1 MPPIGAS
8 KTDTFSLAEPVRVGT
23 RASALALSQATEV
36 AECLSAAGIREG
48 YELVEIGHDGGDPSV
63 FAGGQVMTN
72 VLRQALLDGRCD
84 VAVHMLKDLPTDP
97 VPGLTLG
104 AYIKRLDPR
113 EALCARNGW
122 TLATLPEGA
131 KVAIS
136 SPLRR
141 AQLLEVRPDLTI
153 VGIRGPIESRLE
165 RVADGEIDATVL
177 AWAVLHREGKLD
189 AVTQVLDPAVM
200 LPTPCQGVLVVE
212 VREDAPAALK
222 KALRRIDH
230 ACTRLVSTAERALQ
244 ADVAAATKAPFGA
257 LARLIEGVDVRTRL
271 ELSAVV
277 AGPDQALDLR
287 RARHVTID
295 DVDNDDDVEANL
307 AAASRLGS
315 RVAKELLDAGAGAL
329 PQHLLAKPPRTPRPR
344 VLVQRISDEFD
355 PMLAAAIMR
364 AGGEP
369 VMVTLTRTIPAP
381 DAVLDAVLDRLPSA
395 DRVGMTSAEAVTLL
409 EERAHERHTSLA
421 QILEGTPVAAFG
433 ATTSAALVAAS
444 VTVDM
449 LPSLD
454 ASVGN
459 LLSVWPSAPVS
470 DHLPVALLPGSANAS
485 PLLAAG
491 LRDLGWLAEDLP
503 VYERVTAD
511 PTAEHEKALESGWP
525 EAVIVTSRSAVQ
537 AIEELFGLP
546 PKDVRVVAVG
556 RIPARDA
563 LSLGLHV
570 DAISPSPKP
579 SAIAA
584 AALEGLVPAP
594 AEAN

>member
-1 MPPIGAS
+1 M
-8 KTDTFSLAEPVRVGT
+8 
-23 RASALALSQATEV
+23 
-36 AECLSAAGIREG
+36 
-48 YELVEIGHDGGDPSV
+48 GDPSV

-84 VAVHMLKDLPTDP
+84 VAVHMLKDLPTEP
-97 VPGLTLG
+97 VPGLTFG
-104 AYIKRLDPR
+104 AFVKRLDPR

-122 TLATLPEGA
+122 TLTTLPEGA

-141 AQLLEVRPDLTI
+141 AQLLELRPDLTI
-153 VGIRGPIESRLE
+153 VGIRGPIESRLQ

-177 AWAVLHREGKLD
+177 AWAVLKREGRLD
-189 AVTQVLDPAVM
+189 TVTQVLDPAVM

-212 VREDAPAALK
+212 VREDAPVALK

-230 ACTRLVSTAERALQ
+230 ACTRLVSIAERSLQ
-244 ADVAAATKAPFGA
+244 ADVSGATRAPLGA
-257 LARLIEGVDVRTRL
+257 VARLIEGADVRTKL

-277 AGPDQALDLR
+277 AGPDQSQDLR
-287 RARHVTID
+287 RTRSVTID

-307 AAASRLGS
+307 AAASRLGAK
-315 RVAKELLDAGAGAL
+315 VARELLDAGAGTL
-329 PQHLLAKPPRTPRPR
+329 PEHLLAKPPRNPRPR
-344 VLVQRISDEFD
+344 VLVQRISEEFD
-355 PMLAAAIMR
+355 PVLAAAIMR

-369 VMVTLTRTIPAP
+369 VMVTLTRTIPAADP
-381 DAVLDAVLDRLPSA
+381 VLDAVLDRLRTA

-409 EERAHERHTSLA
+409 EARAHERKTSLA
-421 QILEGTPVAAFG
+421 EILEGTPVAAFG
-433 ATTSAALVAAS
+433 STTSAALVAAS

-459 LLSVWPSAPVS
+459 LLSVWPAAP
-470 DHLPVALLPGSANAS
+470 DTDQAPLALLPGSANAS

-491 LRDLGWLAEDLP
+491 LRDLGWQAEDLP
-503 VYERVTAD
+503 VYERVTAE
-511 PTAEHEKALESGWP
+511 PTAEHEKAIESGWP
-525 EAVIVTSRSAVQ
+525 EAVIITSRSAAQ

-546 PKDVRVVAVG
+546 PKEVRVVAVG

-563 LSLGLHV
+563 QSLGLHV

-594 AEAN
+594 PEPRPVS

>member
-1 MPPIGAS
+1 M
-8 KTDTFSLAEPVRVGT
+8 AEPVRVGT

-36 AECLSAAGIREG
+36 AEYLIGAGIHEG

-72 VLRQALLDGRCD
+72 SLRQALLDGSCD
-84 VAVHMLKDLPTDP
+84 VAVHMLKDLPPEP
-97 VPGLTLG
+97 VPGLTFG

-153 VGIRGPIESRLE
+153 VGIRGPVESRLQ

-177 AWAVLHREGKLD
+177 AWAVVYREGRLNT
-189 AVTQVLDPAVM
+189 VTQVLDPAVM

-212 VREDAPAALK
+212 VREDAPKALK

-244 ADVAAATKAPFGA
+244 ADVDGATKAPLGA
-257 LARLIEGVDVRTRL
+257 LARLIEGADVRTRL

-277 AGPDQALDLR
+277 AGPDQSHDLR
-287 RARHVTID
+287 RARTVTID

-307 AAASRLGS
+307 AAARRLGS
-315 RVAKELLDAGAGAL
+315 KLAKELLDAGAGAL
-329 PQHLLAKPPRTPRPR
+329 PQHLLAKPPRSPRPR
-344 VLVQRISDEFD
+344 VLVQRISEDFD
-355 PMLAAAIMR
+355 PVLEAAIVR

-369 VMVTLTRTIPAP
+369 VMVSLTRTIPAA
-381 DAVLDAVLDRLPSA
+381 DAVLDAVLDRLPIA

-409 EERAHERHTSLA
+409 EERAHQRGTSLA
-421 QILEGTPVAAFG
+421 EILEGTPVAAFG

-459 LLSVWPSAPVS
+459 LLSVWPAAPGT
-470 DHLPVALLPGSANAS
+470 DHEPVAFLPGSANAS

-503 VYERVTAD
+503 VYERVTAE
-511 PTAEHEKALESGWP
+511 PTVEHEKAIESGWP
-525 EAVIVTSRSAVQ
+525 EAVIVTSRSAAQ
-537 AIEELFGLP
+537 AIEELFGWP
-546 PKDVRVVAVG
+546 PADVRVVAVG

-563 LSLGLHV
+563 ESLGLHI

-594 AEAN
+594 AESV

>member
-1 MPPIGAS
+1 M
-8 KTDTFSLAEPVRVGT
+8 
-23 RASALALSQATEV
+23 
-36 AECLSAAGIREG
+36 AAGIHEG

-63 FAGGQVMTN
+63 FAGGQVMTGS
-72 VLRQALLDGRCD
+72 LRRALLDGRCD

-97 VPGLTLG
+97 VPGLTFG
-104 AYIKRLDPR
+104 AFVKRLDPR

-122 TLATLPEGA
+122 TLTTLPEGA
-131 KVAIS
+131 KVGIS

-153 VGIRGPIESRLE
+153 VGIRGPIESRLQ
-165 RVADGEIDATVL
+165 RVVDGEIDATVL
-177 AWAVLHREGKLD
+177 AWSVLKREDRLD
-189 AVTQVLDPAVM
+189 AVTQVLDPSVM

-212 VREDAPAALK
+212 VREDAPLALR

-244 ADVAAATKAPFGA
+244 ADVEKATQAPLGA
-257 LARLIEGVDVRTRL
+257 VARLIEGADVRTKL

-277 AGPDQALDLR
+277 AGPDQSHDLR
-287 RARHVTID
+287 RTRSVTID

-307 AAASRLGS
+307 DAARRLGAK
-315 RVAKELLDAGAGAL
+315 VAKELQDAGAGEL

-344 VLVQRISDEFD
+344 VLVQRINDDFD
-355 PMLAAAIMR
+355 PVLAAAIVR

-369 VMVTLTRTIPAP
+369 VMVTLTRTIPAS
-381 DAVLDAVLDRLPSA
+381 DDVLDAVLDRLRSA

-409 EERAHERHTSLA
+409 EDRAHQRKTSLA
-421 QILEGTPVAAFG
+421 EILEGTPVAAFG

-459 LLSVWPSAPVS
+459 LLSVWPAAPDT
-470 DHLPVALLPGSANAS
+470 DHAPVALLPGSANAS

-491 LRDLGWLAEDLP
+491 LRDLGWQAEDLP
-503 VYERVTAD
+503 VYERVTAE
-511 PTAEHEKALESGWP
+511 PTAEHEKAIESGWP
-525 EAVIVTSRSAVQ
+525 EAVIVTSRSAAQ

-546 PKDVRVVAVG
+546 PKNVRVVCVG

-563 LSLGLHV
+563 QSLGLHV

-584 AALEGLVPAP
+584 AALDGLVPAP
-594 AEAN
+594 VAEAPAGGR

>member
-1 MPPIGAS
+1 
-8 KTDTFSLAEPVRVGT
+8 
-23 RASALALSQATEV
+23 
-36 AECLSAAGIREG
+36 
-48 YELVEIGHDGGDPSV
+48 V

-84 VAVHMLKDLPTDP
+84 VAVHMLKDLPSEP
-97 VPGLTLG
+97 VPGLTFG
-104 AYIKRLDPR
+104 AYVKRLDPR

-153 VGIRGPIESRLE
+153 VGIRGPIETRLQRLE
-165 RVADGEIDATVL
+165 DGEIDATVL
-177 AWAVLHREGKLD
+177 AWAVLHREGRLD
-189 AVTQVLDPAVM
+189 SVTQVLDPSVM

-212 VREDAPAALK
+212 VREDAPKAIL

-244 ADVAAATKAPFGA
+244 ADVAAATKAPLGA
-257 LARLIEGVDVRTRL
+257 VARLIEGADVRTKL

-277 AGPDQALDLR
+277 AGPDQSGDLR
-287 RARHVTID
+287 RTRTVTID

-307 AAASRLGS
+307 EAASRLGAK
-315 RVAKELLDAGAGAL
+315 VAKELLDAGAGKL
-329 PQHLLAKPPRTPRPR
+329 PQHLLAKPPRNPRPR
-344 VLVQRISDEFD
+344 VLVQRISPDFD
-355 PMLAAAIMR
+355 PVLEAAILR

-369 VMVTLTRTIPAP
+369 VMVTLTRTIPAA
-381 DAVLDAVLDRLPSA
+381 DAVLDVVLDRLATA

-409 EERAHERHTSLA
+409 EDRAHQRGTSLA

-459 LLSVWPSAPVS
+459 LLSVWPAAPDT
-470 DHLPVALLPGSANAS
+470 DHVPVALLPGSANAS

-491 LRDLGWLAEDLP
+491 LRDLGWHAEDLP
-503 VYERVTAD
+503 VYERVTAE
-511 PTAEHEKALESGWP
+511 PTAEHEKAIEQGWP
-525 EAVIVTSRSAVQ
+525 DAVIITSRSAAQ
-537 AIEELFGLP
+537 AIEELFGWP
-546 PKDVRVVAVG
+546 PKEVRVVAVG

-563 LSLGLHV
+563 QSLGLHV
-570 DAISPSPKP
+570 DAVSPSPKP

-594 AEAN
+594 PEPRPVS

>member
-1 MPPIGAS
+1 
-8 KTDTFSLAEPVRVGT
+8 
-23 RASALALSQATEV
+23 
-36 AECLSAAGIREG
+36 
-48 YELVEIGHDGGDPSV
+48 ELVEIGHDGGDPSV

-84 VAVHMLKDLPTDP
+84 VAVHMLKDIPPDP
-97 VPGLTLG
+97 VPWLTLG

-141 AQLLEVRPDLTI
+141 AQLLEARPDLTI
-153 VGIRGPIESRLE
+153 VGIRGPIESRLQ

-177 AWAVLHREGKLD
+177 AWAVLYREGRLD
-189 AVTQVLDPAVM
+189 SVTQVLDPAVM

-244 ADVAAATKAPFGA
+244 ADVAAATQAPFGA

-287 RARHVTID
+287 RTRHVTID

-395 DRVGMTSAEAVTLL
+395 DRVGMTSAEAVALL
-409 EERAHERHTSLA
+409 EERAHERRTSLA

-433 ATTSAALVAAS
+433 AATSAALVAAS

-459 LLSVWPSAPVS
+459 LLSVWPSAPDS

-525 EAVIVTSRSAVQ
+525 EAVIVTSRSAAQ

-584 AALEGLVPAP
+584 AALEGLLPAP
-594 AEAN
+594 TEAL

>member
-1 MPPIGAS
+1 
-8 KTDTFSLAEPVRVGT
+8 
-23 RASALALSQATEV
+23 
-36 AECLSAAGIREG
+36 
-48 YELVEIGHDGGDPSV
+48 
-63 FAGGQVMTN
+63 MTN

-84 VAVHMLKDLPTDP
+84 VAVHMLKDLPTEP
-97 VPGLTLG
+97 VPGLTFG
-104 AYIKRLDPR
+104 AYVKRLDPR

-153 VGIRGPIESRLE
+153 VGIRGPIETRLQ
-165 RVADGEIDATVL
+165 RVEDGEIDATVL
-177 AWAVLHREGKLD
+177 AWAVLKREDRLGS
-189 AVTQVLDPAVM
+189 VTQVLDPSVM

-212 VREDAPAALK
+212 VREDAPKAIH

-244 ADVAAATKAPFGA
+244 SDVAAATKAPLGA
-257 LARLIEGVDVRTRL
+257 VARLIEGADVRTKL

-277 AGPDQALDLR
+277 AGPDQSGDLR
-287 RARHVTID
+287 RTRTVTID

-307 AAASRLGS
+307 AAASRLGAK
-315 RVAKELLDAGAGAL
+315 VAKELLDAGAGTL
-329 PQHLLAKPPRTPRPR
+329 PQHLLAKPPRNPRPR
-344 VLVQRISDEFD
+344 VLVQRISAEFD
-355 PMLAAAIMR
+355 PVLEAAILR

-369 VMVTLTRTIPAP
+369 VMVTLTRTIPAA
-381 DAVLDAVLDRLPSA
+381 DAVLDAVLDRLATA

-409 EERAHERHTSLA
+409 EDRAHQRKTSLA

-433 ATTSAALVAAS
+433 ATTSAALVGAS

-459 LLSVWPSAPVS
+459 LLSVWPAAPDT
-470 DHLPVALLPGSANAS
+470 DHVPVALLPGSANAS

-491 LRDLGWLAEDLP
+491 LRDLGWRAEDLP
-503 VYERVTAD
+503 VYERVTAE
-511 PTAEHEKALESGWP
+511 PTAEHEKAIEQGWP
-525 EAVIVTSRSAVQ
+525 DAVIITSRSAAQ
-537 AIEELFGLP
+537 AIEELFGWP
-546 PKDVRVVAVG
+546 PKEVRVVAVG

-563 LSLGLHV
+563 QSLGLHV

-584 AALEGLVPAP
+584 AALEGLVPAAP
-594 AEAN
+594 EPRPLS

>member
-1 MPPIGAS
+1 M
-8 KTDTFSLAEPVRVGT
+8 
-23 RASALALSQATEV
+23 
-36 AECLSAAGIREG
+36 AAGIHEG

-63 FAGGQVMTN
+63 FAGGQVMTGS
-72 VLRQALLDGRCD
+72 LRRALLDGRCD

-97 VPGLTLG
+97 VPGLTFG
-104 AYIKRLDPR
+104 AFVKRLDPR

-122 TLATLPEGA
+122 TLTTLPEGA
-131 KVAIS
+131 KVGIS

-141 AQLLEVRPDLTI
+141 AQMLEVRPDLTM
-153 VGIRGPIESRLE
+153 VGIRGPIESRLQ
-165 RVADGEIDATVL
+165 RVVDGEIDATVL
-177 AWAVLHREGKLD
+177 AWSVLKREDRLD
-189 AVTQVLDPAVM
+189 AVTQVLDPSVM

-212 VREDAPAALK
+212 VREDAPLALR

-244 ADVAAATKAPFGA
+244 ADVEKATQAPLGA
-257 LARLIEGVDVRTRL
+257 VARLIEGADVRTKL

-277 AGPDQALDLR
+277 AGPDQSHDLR
-287 RARHVTID
+287 RTRSVTID

-307 AAASRLGS
+307 DAARRLGAK
-315 RVAKELLDAGAGAL
+315 VAKELQDAGAGEL

-344 VLVQRISDEFD
+344 VLVQRINDDFD
-355 PMLAAAIMR
+355 PVLAAAIVR

-369 VMVTLTRTIPAP
+369 VMVTLTRTIPAS
-381 DAVLDAVLDRLPSA
+381 DDVLDAVLDRLRSA

-409 EERAHERHTSLA
+409 EDRAHQRKTSLA
-421 QILEGTPVAAFG
+421 EILEGTPVAAFG

-459 LLSVWPSAPVS
+459 LLSVWPAAPDT
-470 DHLPVALLPGSANAS
+470 DHAPVALLPGSANAS

-491 LRDLGWLAEDLP
+491 LRDLGWQAEDLP
-503 VYERVTAD
+503 VYERVTAE
-511 PTAEHEKALESGWP
+511 PTSEHEKAIESGWP
-525 EAVIVTSRSAVQ
+525 EAVVVTSRSAAQ

-546 PKDVRVVAVG
+546 PKDVRVVCVG

-563 LSLGLHV
+563 QSLGLHV

-584 AALEGLVPAP
+584 AALDGLVPAP
-594 AEAN
+594 VAEAPAGGR

>member
-1 MPPIGAS
+1 
-8 KTDTFSLAEPVRVGT
+8 
-23 RASALALSQATEV
+23 
-36 AECLSAAGIREG
+36 
-48 YELVEIGHDGGDPSV
+48 
-63 FAGGQVMTN
+63 
-72 VLRQALLDGRCD
+72 
-84 VAVHMLKDLPTDP
+84 
-97 VPGLTLG
+97 
-104 AYIKRLDPR
+104 
-113 EALCARNGW
+113 
-122 TLATLPEGA
+122 
-131 KVAIS
+131 
-136 SPLRR
+136 
-141 AQLLEVRPDLTI
+141 
-153 VGIRGPIESRLE
+153 
-165 RVADGEIDATVL
+165 
-177 AWAVLHREGKLD
+177 
-189 AVTQVLDPAVM
+189 
-200 LPTPCQGVLVVE
+200 
-212 VREDAPAALK
+212 
-222 KALRRIDH
+222 
-230 ACTRLVSTAERALQ
+230 
-244 ADVAAATKAPFGA
+244 
-257 LARLIEGVDVRTRL
+257 
-271 ELSAVV
+271 
-277 AGPDQALDLR
+277 
-287 RARHVTID
+287 
-295 DVDNDDDVEANL
+295 
-307 AAASRLGS
+307 
-315 RVAKELLDAGAGAL
+315 
-329 PQHLLAKPPRTPRPR
+329 
-344 VLVQRISDEFD
+344 
-355 PMLAAAIMR
+355 
-364 AGGEP
+364 
-369 VMVTLTRTIPAP
+369 VTLTRTIPAP

-459 LLSVWPSAPVS
+459 LLSVWPSAPDS

-546 PKDVRVVAVG
+546 PKEVRVVAVG

-570 DAISPSPKP
+570 NAISPSTKP

-594 AEAN
+594 AESH

>member
-1 MPPIGAS
+1 
-8 KTDTFSLAEPVRVGT
+8 
-23 RASALALSQATEV
+23 
-36 AECLSAAGIREG
+36 
-48 YELVEIGHDGGDPSV
+48 
-63 FAGGQVMTN
+63 MTN

-84 VAVHMLKDLPTDP
+84 VAVHMLKDIPTDP
-97 VPGLTLG
+97 VPGLTFG
-104 AYIKRLDPR
+104 AYLKRLDPR

-141 AQLLEVRPDLTI
+141 AQLLEARPDLTI
-153 VGIRGPIESRLE
+153 VGIRGPIESRLQ
-165 RVADGEIDATVL
+165 RVDDGEIDATVL
-177 AWAVLHREGKLD
+177 AWAVLYREGKLD

-244 ADVAAATKAPFGA
+244 ADVADATKAPFGA

-277 AGPDQALDLR
+277 VGPDQAMDLR
-287 RARHVTID
+287 RTRHVTVD

-307 AAASRLGS
+307 ASASRLGS
-315 RVAKELLDAGAGAL
+315 KVARELLDAGAGAL

-355 PMLAAAIMR
+355 PVLAAAIMR

-369 VMVTLTRTIPAP
+369 VMVTLTRTIPAS
-381 DAVLDAVLDRLPSA
+381 DAVLDAALDRLASA

-409 EERAHERHTSLA
+409 EARAHERHSSLA
-421 QILEGTPVAAFG
+421 RILEGTPVAAFG

-459 LLSVWPSAPVS
+459 LLSVWPAAPDT

-594 AEAN
+594 VEARGRET

>member
-1 MPPIGAS
+1 M
-8 KTDTFSLAEPVRVGT
+8 AEY
-23 RASALALSQATEV
+23 L
-36 AECLSAAGIREG
+36 LSAGIHEG

-84 VAVHMLKDLPTDP
+84 VAVHMLKDLPTEP
-97 VPGLTLG
+97 VPGLTFG

-153 VGIRGPIESRLE
+153 VGIRGPIDSRLQ
-165 RVADGEIDATVL
+165 RVEDGEIDATVL
-177 AWAVLHREGKLD
+177 AWAVLHREGKLST
-189 AVTQVLDPAVM
+189 VTEVIEPAVM

-212 VREDAPAALK
+212 VREDAPKAIL

-244 ADVAAATKAPFGA
+244 ADVAAATKAPLGA
-257 LARLIEGVDVRTRL
+257 VARLIEGADVRTRL

-277 AGPDQALDLR
+277 AGPDQSHDLR
-287 RARHVTID
+287 RTRTVTID
-295 DVDNDDDVEANL
+295 DVDNDDDVEENL
-307 AAASRLGS
+307 AAAQRLGAK
-315 RVAKELLDAGAGAL
+315 VAKELLDAGAAAL
-329 PQHLLAKPPRTPRPR
+329 PQHLLAKPPRNPRPR
-344 VLVQRISDEFD
+344 VLVQRISEEFD
-355 PMLAAAIMR
+355 PVLAAAIMR

-369 VMVTLTRTIPAP
+369 VMVTLTRTIPAA
-381 DAVLDAVLDRLPSA
+381 DAVLDAVLDRLATA

-409 EERAHERHTSLA
+409 EERAHQRHSSLA
-421 QILEGTPVAAFG
+421 EILEGTPVAAFG

-459 LLSVWPSAPVS
+459 LLSVWPAAPDT
-470 DHLPVALLPGSANAS
+470 DHVPVALLPGSANAS

-491 LRDLGWLAEDLP
+491 LRDLGWHAEDLP
-503 VYERVTAD
+503 VYERVTAE
-511 PTAEHEKALESGWP
+511 PTAEHELAIESGWP
-525 EAVIVTSRSAVQ
+525 DAVIVTSRSAAQ

-546 PKDVRVVAVG
+546 PKEVRVVCVG

-563 LSLGLHV
+563 QSLGLHV

-584 AALEGLVPAP
+584 AALDGLVPAP
-594 AEAN
+594 AEQH

>member
-1 MPPIGAS
+1 LN
-8 KTDTFSLAEPVRVGT
+8 TDTFSLAEPVRVGT

-36 AECLSAAGIREG
+36 AEYLVAAGIHEG

-84 VAVHMLKDLPTDP
+84 VAVHMLKDLPPGP
-97 VPGLTLG
+97 VPGLRFG
-104 AYIKRLDPR
+104 AYVKRLDPR

-141 AQLLEVRPDLTI
+141 AQLLEARPDLTI
-153 VGIRGPIESRLE
+153 VGIRGPIESRLQ
-165 RVADGEIDATVL
+165 RVDDGEIDATVL
-177 AWAVLHREGKLD
+177 AWAVLHREGRLD

-212 VREDAPAALK
+212 VRDEAPKALT

-230 ACTRLVSTAERALQ
+230 ASTRLVSTAERALE
-244 ADVAAATKAPFGA
+244 ADVLGATQAPLGA
-257 LARLIEGVDVRTRL
+257 LARLIEGADVRTRL

-277 AGPDQALDLR
+277 AGPDQSHDLR
-287 RARHVTID
+287 RTRTVTID

-307 AAASRLGS
+307 AAARRLGAK
-315 RVAKELLDAGAGAL
+315 VAKELLDAGAAAL

-344 VLVQRISDEFD
+344 VLVQHINDDFD
-355 PMLAAAIMR
+355 PVLAAAITR

-369 VMVTLTRTIPAP
+369 VIVTLTRTIPAE

-409 EERAHERHTSLA
+409 EERAHQRKTSLA
-421 QILEGTPVAAFG
+421 RILEGTPVAAFG
-433 ATTSAALVAAS
+433 AATSAALVAAS

-459 LLSVWPSAPVS
+459 LLSVWPAPPDP
-470 DHLPVALLPGSANAS
+470 DHVPLALLPGSANAS

-491 LRDLGWLAEDLP
+491 LRDLGWQAEDLP
-503 VYERVTAD
+503 VYERVTAEA
-511 PTAEHEKALESGWP
+511 TAEHEKAIESGWP
-525 EAVIVTSRSAVQ
+525 DAVIITSRSAAQ
-537 AIEELFGLP
+537 AIEELFGWP
-546 PKDVRVVAVG
+546 PKEVRVVAVG

-563 LSLGLHV
+563 QSLGLHV

-594 AEAN
+594 VSDPLI

>member
-1 MPPIGAS
+1 MG
-8 KTDTFSLAEPVRVGT
+8 
-23 RASALALSQATEV
+23 
-36 AECLSAAGIREG
+36 AGIHEG

-84 VAVHMLKDLPTDP
+84 VAVHMLKDLPTEP
-97 VPGLTLG
+97 VPGLTFG
-104 AYIKRLDPR
+104 AYIKRLDAR

-131 KVAIS
+131 KVGIS

-153 VGIRGPIESRLE
+153 VGIRGPIESRLQ
-165 RVADGEIDATVL
+165 RVEDGEIDATVL
-177 AWAVLHREGKLD
+177 AWAVLQREGKLD
-189 AVTQVLDPAVM
+189 TVTEVIDPAVM

-212 VREDAPAALK
+212 VREDAPKAIR

-244 ADVAAATKAPFGA
+244 ADVAAATKAPLGA
-257 LARLIEGVDVRTRL
+257 VARLIEGVDVRTRL
-271 ELSAVV
+271 ELNAVV
-277 AGPDQALDLR
+277 AGPDQSHDLR
-287 RARHVTID
+287 RTRTVTID

-307 AAASRLGS
+307 AAARRLGAK
-315 RVAKELLDAGAGAL
+315 VAQELLDAGAATL
-329 PQHLLAKPPRTPRPR
+329 PQHLLAKPPRNPRPR
-344 VLVQRISDEFD
+344 VLVQRISPDFD
-355 PMLAAAIMR
+355 PVLEAAILR

-369 VMVTLTRTIPAP
+369 VMVTLTRTIPAA
-381 DAVLDAVLDRLPSA
+381 DAVLDAVLDRLRTA

-409 EERAHERHTSLA
+409 EERAHERKTSLA
-421 QILEGTPVAAFG
+421 EILEGTPVAAFG

-459 LLSVWPSAPVS
+459 LLSVWPAAPDT
-470 DHLPVALLPGSANAS
+470 DHVPVALLPGSANAS

-491 LRDLGWLAEDLP
+491 LRDLGWHAEDLP
-503 VYERVTAD
+503 VYERVTAE
-511 PTAEHEKALESGWP
+511 PTAEHELAIESGWP
-525 EAVIVTSRSAVQ
+525 DAVIVTSRSAAR

-546 PKDVRVVAVG
+546 PKEVRVVCVG

-563 LSLGLHV
+563 MSLGLHV
-570 DAISPSPKP
+570 DAISPSSKP

-594 AEAN
+594 AEPH

>member
-1 MPPIGAS
+1 M
-8 KTDTFSLAEPVRVGT
+8 AEY
-23 RASALALSQATEV
+23 L
-36 AECLSAAGIREG
+36 LSAGIHEG

-84 VAVHMLKDLPTDP
+84 VAVHMLKDLPTEP
-97 VPGLTLG
+97 VPGLMFG

-153 VGIRGPIESRLE
+153 VGIRGPIDSRLQ
-165 RVADGEIDATVL
+165 RVEDGEIDATVL
-177 AWAVLHREGKLD
+177 AWAVLHREGKLST
-189 AVTQVLDPAVM
+189 VTEVIEPAVM

-212 VREDAPAALK
+212 VREDAPKAIL

-244 ADVAAATKAPFGA
+244 ADVAAATKAPLGA
-257 LARLIEGVDVRTRL
+257 VARLIEGADVRTRL

-277 AGPDQALDLR
+277 AGPDQSHDLR
-287 RARHVTID
+287 RTRTVTID
-295 DVDNDDDVEANL
+295 DVDNDDDVEENL
-307 AAASRLGS
+307 AAAQRLGAK
-315 RVAKELLDAGAGAL
+315 VAKELLDAGAAAL
-329 PQHLLAKPPRTPRPR
+329 PQHLLAKPPRNPRPR
-344 VLVQRISDEFD
+344 VLVQRISEEFD
-355 PMLAAAIMR
+355 PVLAAAIMR

-369 VMVTLTRTIPAP
+369 VMVTLTRTIPAA
-381 DAVLDAVLDRLPSA
+381 DAVLDAVLDRLATA

-409 EERAHERHTSLA
+409 EERAHQRHSSLA
-421 QILEGTPVAAFG
+421 EILEGTPVAAFG

-459 LLSVWPSAPVS
+459 LLSVWPAAPDT
-470 DHLPVALLPGSANAS
+470 DHVPVALLPGSANAS

-491 LRDLGWLAEDLP
+491 LRDLGWQAEDLP
-503 VYERVTAD
+503 VYERVTAE
-511 PTAEHEKALESGWP
+511 PTAEHELAIESGWP
-525 EAVIVTSRSAVQ
+525 GAVIVTSRSAAQ

-546 PKDVRVVAVG
+546 PKEVRVVCVG

-563 LSLGLHV
+563 QSLGLHV

-584 AALEGLVPAP
+584 AALDGLVPAP
-594 AEAN
+594 AEQH

>member
-1 MPPIGAS
+1 M
-8 KTDTFSLAEPVRVGT
+8 
-23 RASALALSQATEV
+23 
-36 AECLSAAGIREG
+36 AAGIHEG

-63 FAGGQVMTN
+63 FAGGQVMTGS
-72 VLRQALLDGRCD
+72 LRQALLDGRCD
-84 VAVHMLKDLPTDP
+84 VAVHMLKDLPNDP
-97 VPGLTLG
+97 VPGLTFG
-104 AYIKRLDPR
+104 AFVKRLDPR

-122 TLATLPEGA
+122 TLTTLPEGA
-131 KVAIS
+131 KVGIS

-153 VGIRGPIESRLE
+153 VGIRGPIESRLQ

-177 AWAVLHREGKLD
+177 AWAVLKREDRLD
-189 AVTQVLDPAVM
+189 AVTQVLEPSLM

-212 VREDAPAALK
+212 VREDAPQALR

-244 ADVAAATKAPFGA
+244 ADVEQATQAPLGA
-257 LARLIEGVDVRTRL
+257 VARLIEGADVRTKL

-277 AGPDQALDLR
+277 AGPDQSLDLR
-287 RARHVTID
+287 RTRSVTID

-307 AAASRLGS
+307 DAARRLGAK
-315 RVAKELLDAGAGAL
+315 VAKELLDAGAGKL

-344 VLVQRISDEFD
+344 VLVQRINDDFD
-355 PMLAAAIMR
+355 PVLAAAIVR

-369 VMVTLTRTIPAP
+369 VMVTLTRTIPAS
-381 DAVLDAVLDRLPSA
+381 DAVLDAVLDRLRTA

-409 EERAHERHTSLA
+409 ENRAHERRTSLA
-421 QILEGTPVAAFG
+421 EILEGTPVAAFG

-459 LLSVWPSAPVS
+459 LLSVWPAAPDT
-470 DHLPVALLPGSANAS
+470 DHIPVALLPGSANAS

-491 LRDLGWLAEDLP
+491 LRDLGWQADDLP
-503 VYERVTAD
+503 VYERVTAE
-511 PTAEHEKALESGWP
+511 PTAEHEKAIESGWP
-525 EAVIVTSRSAVQ
+525 EAVIVTSRSAAQ

-546 PKDVRVVAVG
+546 PKDVRVVCVG

-563 LSLGLHV
+563 QSLGLHV

-584 AALEGLVPAP
+584 AALDGLVPAP
-594 AEAN
+594 AAEVPAGGR

>member
-1 MPPIGAS
+1 
-8 KTDTFSLAEPVRVGT
+8 
-23 RASALALSQATEV
+23 
-36 AECLSAAGIREG
+36 
-48 YELVEIGHDGGDPSV
+48 
-63 FAGGQVMTN
+63 MTN

-84 VAVHMLKDLPTDP
+84 VAVHMLKDLPTEP
-97 VPGLTLG
+97 VPGLTFG
-104 AYIKRLDPR
+104 AYVKRLDPR

-153 VGIRGPIESRLE
+153 VGIRGPIETRLQ
-165 RVADGEIDATVL
+165 RVEDGEIDATVL
-177 AWAVLHREGKLD
+177 AWAVLKREDRLGS
-189 AVTQVLDPAVM
+189 VTQVLDPSVM

-212 VREDAPAALK
+212 VREDAPKAIH

-244 ADVAAATKAPFGA
+244 SDVAAATKAPLGA
-257 LARLIEGVDVRTRL
+257 VARLIEGADVRTKL

-277 AGPDQALDLR
+277 AGPDQSGDLR
-287 RARHVTID
+287 RTRTVTID

-307 AAASRLGS
+307 AAASRLGAK
-315 RVAKELLDAGAGAL
+315 VAKELLDAGAGTL
-329 PQHLLAKPPRTPRPR
+329 PQHLLAKPPRNPRPR
-344 VLVQRISDEFD
+344 VLVQRISAEFD
-355 PMLAAAIMR
+355 PVLEAAILR

-369 VMVTLTRTIPAP
+369 VMVTLTRTIPAA
-381 DAVLDAVLDRLPSA
+381 DAVLDAVLDRLATA

-409 EERAHERHTSLA
+409 EDRAHQRKTSLA

-433 ATTSAALVAAS
+433 ATTSAALVGAS

-459 LLSVWPSAPVS
+459 LLSVWPAAPDT
-470 DHLPVALLPGSANAS
+470 DHVPVALLPGSANAS

-491 LRDLGWLAEDLP
+491 LRDLGWRAEDLP
-503 VYERVTAD
+503 VYERVTAE
-511 PTAEHEKALESGWP
+511 PTAEHEKAIEQGWP
-525 EAVIVTSRSAVQ
+525 DAVIITSRSAAR
-537 AIEELFGLP
+537 AIEELFGWP
-546 PKDVRVVAVG
+546 PKEVRVVAVG

-563 LSLGLHV
+563 QSLGLHV

-584 AALEGLVPAP
+584 AALEGLVPAAP
-594 AEAN
+594 EPRPVS

>member
-36 AECLSAAGIREG
+36 AESLSAAGIREG

-84 VAVHMLKDLPTDP
+84 VAVHMLKDLPPDP
-97 VPGLTLG
+97 VPGLTFG
-104 AYIKRLDPR
+104 AFIKRLDPR

-153 VGIRGPIESRLE
+153 VGIRGPIESRLQ
-165 RVADGEIDATVL
+165 RVEDGEIDATVL
-177 AWAVLHREGKLD
+177 AWAVLHREGRLD
-189 AVTQVLDPAVM
+189 TVTEVLDPALM

-212 VREDAPAALK
+212 VREDAPVALK

-230 ACTRLVSTAERALQ
+230 ACTRLVSTAERALE
-244 ADVAAATKAPFGA
+244 ADVEAATKAPLGA
-257 LARLIEGVDVRTRL
+257 LARLIEGSDVRGRL

-277 AGPDQALDLR
+277 AGPDQTLDLR
-287 RARHVTID
+287 RTRSVTID

-307 AAASRLGS
+307 AAARRLGAK
-315 RVAKELLDAGAGAL
+315 VAKELLDAGAGSL

-459 LLSVWPSAPVS
+459 LLSVWPPAPDS

-584 AALEGLVPAP
+584 AALEGLVPVP
-594 AEAN
+594 AEAG

>member
-1 MPPIGAS
+1 M
-8 KTDTFSLAEPVRVGT
+8 
-23 RASALALSQATEV
+23 
-36 AECLSAAGIREG
+36 AAGIHEG
-48 YELVEIGHDGGDPSV
+48 YELVEIGHEGGDPSV

-72 VLRQALLDGRCD
+72 ALRQALLDGRCD
-84 VAVHMLKDLPTDP
+84 VAVHMLKDLPTEP
-97 VPGLTLG
+97 VPGLTFG
-104 AYIKRLDPR
+104 AYLKRLDPR

-131 KVAIS
+131 KVGIS

-153 VGIRGPIESRLE
+153 VGIRGPIESRLQ

-177 AWAVLHREGKLD
+177 AWAVVMREDRLD
-189 AVTQVLDPAVM
+189 AVTEILDPSVM
-200 LPTPCQGVLVVE
+200 LPTPCQGVLVIE
-212 VREDAPAALK
+212 VREDAPAAIK

-230 ACTRLVSTAERALQ
+230 SCTRLVTTAERALQ
-244 ADVAAATKAPFGA
+244 AEIVAATKAPLGA
-257 LARLIEGVDVRTRL
+257 LGRLLEGGDIRTRL

-277 AGPDQALDLR
+277 AGPDQSHDLR
-287 RARHVTID
+287 RTRTVTID
-295 DVDNDDDVEANL
+295 DIDNDDDVEANL
-307 AAASRLGS
+307 AAARRLGAK
-315 RVAKELLDAGAGAL
+315 VATELLDAGAGAL
-329 PQHLLAKPPRTPRPR
+329 PEHLLAKPPRTPRPR
-344 VLVQRISDEFD
+344 VLVQRISEEFD
-355 PMLAAAIMR
+355 PVLEAAILR

-409 EERAHERHTSLA
+409 ENRAHERKTSLA
-421 QILEGTPVAAFG
+421 EILANTPVAAFG

-459 LLSVWPSAPVS
+459 LLSVWPAAPETARQP
-470 DHLPVALLPGSANAS
+470 LALLPGSANAS

-491 LRDLGWLAEDLP
+491 LRDLGWQAEDLP
-503 VYERVTAD
+503 VYERVTAE
-511 PTAEHEKALESGWP
+511 PTAEHEKAIESGWP
-525 EAVIVTSRSAVQ
+525 DAVIVTSRSAAQ
-537 AIEELFGLP
+537 AIEELFGWP
-546 PKDVRVVAVG
+546 PKAVRVVCVG

-563 LSLGLHV
+563 ASLGLHV
-570 DAISPSPKP
+570 DAVSVSPKP

-584 AALEGLVPAP
+584 AALEGLVLAQPDPRPAS
-594 AEAN
+594 

>member
-1 MPPIGAS
+1 M
-8 KTDTFSLAEPVRVGT
+8 
-23 RASALALSQATEV
+23 
-36 AECLSAAGIREG
+36 AAGIHEG

-63 FAGGQVMTN
+63 FAGGQVMTGS
-72 VLRQALLDGRCD
+72 LRRALLDGRCD

-97 VPGLTLG
+97 VPGLTFG
-104 AYIKRLDPR
+104 AFVKRLDPR

-122 TLATLPEGA
+122 TLTTLPEGA
-131 KVAIS
+131 KVGIS

-141 AQLLEVRPDLTI
+141 AQMLEVRPDLTM
-153 VGIRGPIESRLE
+153 VGIRGPIESRLQ
-165 RVADGEIDATVL
+165 RVVDGEIDATVL
-177 AWAVLHREGKLD
+177 AWSVLKREDRLD
-189 AVTQVLDPAVM
+189 AVTQVLDPSVM

-212 VREDAPAALK
+212 VREDAPLALR

-244 ADVAAATKAPFGA
+244 ADVEKATQAPLGA
-257 LARLIEGVDVRTRL
+257 VARLIEGADVRTKL

-277 AGPDQALDLR
+277 AGPDQSHDLR
-287 RARHVTID
+287 RTRSVTID

-307 AAASRLGS
+307 DAARRLGAK
-315 RVAKELLDAGAGAL
+315 VAKELQDAGAGEL

-344 VLVQRISDEFD
+344 VLVQRINDDFD
-355 PMLAAAIMR
+355 PVLAAAIVR

-369 VMVTLTRTIPAP
+369 VMVTLTRTIPAS
-381 DAVLDAVLDRLPSA
+381 DDVLDAVLDRLRSA

-409 EERAHERHTSLA
+409 EDRAHQRRTSLA
-421 QILEGTPVAAFG
+421 EILEGTPVAAFG

-459 LLSVWPSAPVS
+459 LLSVWPAAPDT
-470 DHLPVALLPGSANAS
+470 DHAPVALLPGSANAS

-491 LRDLGWLAEDLP
+491 LRDLGWQAEDLP
-503 VYERVTAD
+503 VYERVTAE
-511 PTAEHEKALESGWP
+511 PTAEHEKAIESGWP
-525 EAVIVTSRSAVQ
+525 EAVIVTSRSAAQ

-546 PKDVRVVAVG
+546 PKNVRVVCVG

-563 LSLGLHV
+563 QSLGLHV

-584 AALEGLVPAP
+584 AALDGLVPAP
-594 AEAN
+594 VAEAPAGGR

>member
-1 MPPIGAS
+1 M
-8 KTDTFSLAEPVRVGT
+8 
-23 RASALALSQATEV
+23 
-36 AECLSAAGIREG
+36 
-48 YELVEIGHDGGDPSV
+48 
-63 FAGGQVMTN
+63 
-72 VLRQALLDGRCD
+72 
-84 VAVHMLKDLPTDP
+84 AVHMLKDLPTEP
-97 VPGLTLG
+97 VPGLTFG
-104 AYIKRLDPR
+104 AFIKRLDPR

-131 KVAIS
+131 KIAIS

-141 AQLLEVRPDLTI
+141 AQLLEIRPDLTI
-153 VGIRGPIESRLE
+153 VGIRGPIESRLQ

-177 AWAVLHREGKLD
+177 AWAVLKREGRLD
-189 AVTQVLDPAVM
+189 SVTQVLDPSVM

-212 VREDAPAALK
+212 VREDAPKVILR
-222 KALRRIDH
+222 ALRRIDH
-230 ACTRLVSTAERALQ
+230 ACTRLVSTAERSLQ
-244 ADVAAATKAPFGA
+244 ADVASATKAPLGA
-257 LARLIEGVDVRTRL
+257 LARLIEGADVRTRL

-277 AGPDQALDLR
+277 AGPDQSHDLR
-287 RARHVTID
+287 RTRTVTID
-295 DVDNDDDVEANL
+295 DVDNDDDMEANL
-307 AAASRLGS
+307 AAAKRLGAK
-315 RVAKELLDAGAGAL
+315 VATELLDAGAGAL
-329 PQHLLAKPPRTPRPR
+329 PQHLLAKPPRNPRPR
-344 VLVQRISDEFD
+344 VLVQRINDDFD
-355 PMLAAAIMR
+355 PVLAAAIMR

-369 VMVTLTRTIPAP
+369 VMVTLTRTIPAA
-381 DAVLDAVLDRLPSA
+381 DAVLDAVLDRLPTA

-409 EERAHERHTSLA
+409 EERAHQRKTSLS

-459 LLSVWPSAPVS
+459 LMSVWPSAPDI
-470 DHLPVALLPGSANAS
+470 DHVPVALLPGSANAS
-485 PLLAAG
+485 TLLAAG
-491 LRDLGWLAEDLP
+491 LRDLGWHAEDLP
-503 VYERVTAD
+503 VYERVTAE

-525 EAVIVTSRSAVQ
+525 DAVIITSRSAAQ
-537 AIEELFGLP
+537 AIEELFGWP
-546 PKDVRVVAVG
+546 PKEVRVVAVG

-563 LSLGLHV
+563 QSLGLHV

-594 AEAN
+594 AEPKPVS